1 MVGAGVAHN
10 HEAGLQELLGVL
22 VGKSTGDPLST
33 KVVSTGVG
41 TELKNSA
48 LSVGAGG
55 NNLHSC

>member
-10 HEAGLQELLGVL
+10 NEAGLQELLGVL
-22 VGKSTGDPLST
+22 VGKSTGDPFST

-41 TELKNSA
+41 AELKNSA